1 MRQHTPGPWTVE
13 HRSVHGTPQD
23 DQINGLGLEVVG
35 PEPAY
40 SRGDY
45 ARAADANLIAAAPD
59 LLEALETLTGYA
71 AAMRSYGESRH
82 IQDSGEW
89 SLHSG
94 MMEVAIKDAIDA
106 IRKAKGEGQS

>member
-1 MRQHTPGPWTVE
+1 MTFGEWFVSSTLRSGERHIRARLDGHLGPALVAIVI
-13 HRSVHGTPQD
+13 H
-23 DQINGLGLEVVG
+23 NG
-35 PEPAY
+35 PAVPAEAN
-40 SRGDY
+40 
-45 ARAADANLIAAAPD
+45 ARLIAAAPD